1 MNIIGEVQG
10 KNCVI
15 VDDLVDTAGT
25 LCKAAAALMEA
36 GAESVAAYCTHPV
49 LSGKAIENID
59 NSVLS
64 ELVVTN
70 TIQLSEEARQC
81 TRIRQVSIATML
93 AETIRRI
100 HNEESVSEMYID

>member
-1 MNIIGEVQG
+1 MTFPINIRPS
-10 KNCVI
+10 
-15 VDDLVDTAGT
+15 D
-25 LCKAAAALMEA
+25 AAREMVEM
-36 GAESVAAYCTHPV
+36 TN
-49 LSGKAIENID
+49 KAIENIS

-81 TRIRQVSIATML
+81 ERIRQVSIATML

-100 HNEESVSEMYID
+100 HDEESVSEMYID

>member
-1 MNIIGEVQG
+1 
-10 KNCVI
+10 
-15 VDDLVDTAGT
+15 
-25 LCKAAAALMEA
+25 
-36 GAESVAAYCTHPV
+36 
-49 LSGKAIENID
+49 LSGKAIENIS

-81 TRIRQVSIATML
+81 KRIREVSIATML

-100 HNEESVSEMYID
+100 HDEESVSEMYID